1 MNRIKKIRQIWE
13 KWAIRLKREV
23 LAIYLSYGDPGVP
36 WYAKALIFIVAACAL
51 SPIDLIPDFIP
62 IIGYLDD
69 MILLPLGIM
78 LAIRII
84 PEDVL
89 TESRKRAE
97 LMVDKP
103 VSYGAAIIVIL
114 IWISAALFLIK
125 IVLEEKRIWIF
136 FQ

>member
-1 MNRIKKIRQIWE
+1 MNRIKKIRQLWK
-13 KWAIRLKREV
+13 KWAIKLKREV
-23 LAIYLSYGDPGVP
+23 LAIYLSYGDPRVT
-36 WYAKALIFIVAACAL
+36 WYAKALIFIVAAYAL

-78 LAIRII
+78 LAIRMI

-97 LMVDKP
+97 LMADKP
-103 VSYGAAIIVIL
+103 VSCGAAIIVIL

-125 IVLEEKRIWIF
+125 LVFEEKRIWIF